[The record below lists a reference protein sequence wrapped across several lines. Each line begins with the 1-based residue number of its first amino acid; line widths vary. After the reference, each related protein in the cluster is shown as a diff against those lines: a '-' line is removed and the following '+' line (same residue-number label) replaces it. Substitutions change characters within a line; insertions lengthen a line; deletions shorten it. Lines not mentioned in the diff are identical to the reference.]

1 MFHSLIIIHL
11 TRYLLLIEYI
21 NNVTSQDV
29 VIIEDPNSD
38 VCDTDDNCA
47 DGGICLQETQRCNCK
62 KRNRTYPFCTGGRR
76 RSRNCVQKCARNKIC
91 RKRDGKYVC
100 VPKVNCSNHC
110 GHGSKC
116 RKKQG
121 KIICTACGS
130 GYQLLLGECRQP
142 TWGEWSPWG
151 ICSTTCGTGRQ
162 SRTRTC
168 QAISQQLCSGE
179 AKDTRNCFISEECY
193 GTLSEWGGWSICT
206 KTCGGGLQNR
216 YRICLNSNKCNGHLA
231 EQIYCNVNNCPGIW
245 SEWGQW
251 SPCSVTCNNGIR
263 KRSRT
268 CSNNSCSGGSAED
281 SKSCTEKPCVGVW
294 SDWGSWS
301 ACPNCVNIA
310 VTSRSR
316 YCTGGFPCKGITT
329 QSHRCYVCG

>member
-47 DGGICLQETQRCNCK
+47 DGGICLQETQTCNCK

-91 RKRDGKYVC
+91 RKRGGKYVC

-130 GYQLLLGECRQP
+130 GYQLGVNGLHGE
-142 TWGEWSPWG
+142 SV
-151 ICSTTCGTGRQ
+151 
-162 SRTRTC
+162 
-168 QAISQQLCSGE
+168 QQLVGLVGSIEQEHVKQYLNNSALVKLRTQETVLFLRSVMVLYQNGE
-179 AKDTRNCFISEECY
+179 AGQFVPKPVVEACRIDTGYVLIATNAMDI
-193 GTLSEWGGWSICT
+193 W
-206 KTCGGGLQNR
+206 QN
-216 YRICLNSNKCNGHLA
+216 
-231 EQIYCNVNNCPGIW
+231 
-245 SEWGQW
+245 
-251 SPCSVTCNNGIR
+251 
-263 KRSRT
+263 
-268 CSNNSCSGGSAED
+268 
-281 SKSCTEKPCVGVW
+281 KSTVM
-294 SDWGSWS
+294 
-301 ACPNCVNIA
+301 
-310 VTSRSR
+310 
-316 YCTGGFPCKGITT
+316 
-329 QSHRCYVCG
+329 